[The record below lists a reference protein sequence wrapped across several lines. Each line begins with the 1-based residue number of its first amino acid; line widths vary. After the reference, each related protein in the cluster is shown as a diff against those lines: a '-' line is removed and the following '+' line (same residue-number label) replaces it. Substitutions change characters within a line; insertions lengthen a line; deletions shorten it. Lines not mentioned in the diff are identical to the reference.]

1 MSFSFKKV
9 DVINLFAE
17 DLAGTRSFYQEVLGL
32 ELAFQDETIAVF
44 KLENTMVSVRAAS
57 EATELIAPTAV
68 ASPDAGSRFMLA
80 VFVDNVDAM
89 CAELTARGVVVN
101 GPADRAWGMR
111 TATFTDPAGHLWSV
125 GQDLDEN

>member
-1 MSFSFKKV
+1 MSLSFKKV

-17 DLAGTRSFYQEVLGL
+17 DLAGARSFYQEVLGL

-44 KLENTMVSVRAAS
+44 KLENTMVSVRAVS
-57 EATELIAPTAV
+57 EATGLIAPTAV
-68 ASPDAGSRFMLA
+68 ASPHAGSRFMLA

-89 CAELTARGVVVN
+89 CAELTARGVAVN
-101 GPADRAWGMR
+101 GPADRPWGMR

-125 GQDLDEN
+125 GQDLDVN